1 MKEQNTILLNET
13 EIAIIKALRN
23 PEKREKLLQVKEISH
38 SR

>member
-1 MKEQNTILLNET
+1 MKEQNTILLNEI

-23 PEKREKLLQVKEISH
+23 PKKREKLLQVKEINR